1 MASSRVS
8 SPKRPPR
15 FRSHREAGEYFDTH
29 DTAELAEDLPEVPGP
44 VVDAREPLKPIS
56 LRLPTETISAAKR
69 VAHRKGIAYQ
79 ALLRMWITE
88 RLDKE
93 ARRAS

>member
-1 MASSRVS
+1 MASSTKGKL
-8 SPKRPPR
+8 PK
-15 FRSHREAGEYFDTH
+15 FRSHREAAAYFDTH

-44 VVDAREPLKPIS
+44 IIDARQPLKPIS
-56 LRLPTETISAAKR
+56 LRLPTETIAGAKR
-69 VAHRKGIAYQ
+69 VAHSKGIAYQ

-93 ARRAS
+93 SRRAS